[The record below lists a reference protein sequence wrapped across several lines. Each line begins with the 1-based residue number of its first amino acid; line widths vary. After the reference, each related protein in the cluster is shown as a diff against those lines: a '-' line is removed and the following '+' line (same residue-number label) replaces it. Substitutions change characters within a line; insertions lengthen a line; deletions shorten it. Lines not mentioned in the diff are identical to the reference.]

1 MRQRTLLFVLGPTA
15 LAALAFE
22 DADRHAGSGVH
33 DPADQSWLGA
43 APASELIAEF

>member
-1 MRQRTLLFVLGPTA
+1 MRSLLFVLGPTA

-33 DPADQSWLGA
+33 DPADQSRLSA
-43 APASELIAEF
+43 APAPEYIAEF